1 MPRPPKCRRVKFF
14 PKHTYFKPAG
24 IPLRELKE
32 EILTVEE
39 IEALR
44 LKDLEGLEQEECA
57 QSMSISR
64 PTFQRIL
71 VEARKKV
78 AKALIYGKAIRI
90 EGGTFILEEE
100 EEEKKFRGEKRRG
113 RGHHPCP

>member
-1 MPRPPKCRRVKFF
+1 MPRPPKCRRVKFL
-14 PKHTYFKPAG
+14 PRHTYFKPAG
-24 IPLRELKE
+24 IPLRDLEE
-32 EILTVEE
+32 EIITVEE
-39 IEALR
+39 VEALR

-71 VEARKKV
+71 IEARKKIV
-78 AKALIYGKAIRI
+78 RALIYGKAIRI

-100 EEEKKFRGEKRRG
+100 EEKFRGEKRRG